1 LNTDFLRIIA
11 AINQDRRDLFL
22 ATANRIGTPVQNVEK
37 DFWVV
42 WVLDLLFN
50 GRAKDEPRLLFKG
63 GTSLSKAYGLIARFS
78 EDIDITV
85 FREDLGQP
93 IEVNDLEALSGKKQR
108 ARLDE
113 IKSACQSYIQ
123 GPLLVRLNQQMMEI
137 FSATGQTITEAPVIV
152 DPDDQDQQTLL
163 VRYPSVNNNPDGYL
177 RPSVKIEAG
186 AKSALDPNKEVSIRP
201 YLSEDFSVANLTING
216 VVTIDAERTFWD
228 KVVILHGLRRWHD
241 NRGVLRQQGHRISR
255 HYYDIYKLYMS
266 PIGKSALADRALG
279 NDCVRHALTFFNGND
294 LDLVDALSG
303 RFSITPTEQMVHV
316 LNRDYE
322 AMKTM
327 IFGEIPPLQEVLDSI
342 SRLEK
347 EINDI
352 SGVNK

>member
-1 LNTDFLRIIA
+1 LNSEFSKIIA
-11 AINQDRRDLFL
+11 ATLDDRRDLFL
-22 ATANRIGTPVQNVEK
+22 ATANRIGTPIQNVEK

-50 GRAKDEPRLLFKG
+50 GGSKDEPRLLFIG
-63 GTSLSKAYGLIARFS
+63 GTSLSKAYGLISRFS

-85 FREDLGQP
+85 FREDLGQAV
-93 IEVNDLEALSGKKQR
+93 EVSDLEVLSGKKQR
-108 ARLDE
+108 ARLEE
-113 IKSACQSYIQ
+113 IKAACQAYIQ
-123 GPLLVRLNQQMMEI
+123 GPLLTRLNRQMIEI
-137 FSATGQTITEAPVIV
+137 FSAAGQTLADAPVIV

-163 VRYPSVNNNPDGYL
+163 VRYPSISNDPENYL

-186 AKSALDPNKEVSIRP
+186 AKSALDPHKEVAIRP
-201 YLSEDFSVANLTING
+201 YLTDELQSANLTING

-255 HYYDIYKLYMS
+255 HYYDIFKLWES
-266 PIGKSALADRALG
+266 PIGKNAAADGALG
-279 NDCVRHALTFFNGND
+279 NDCVRHALMFFNGSD
-294 LDLVDALSG
+294 LDLASALNG
-303 RFSITPTEQMVHV
+303 RFSIIPTSQMLAE

-327 IFGEIPPLQEVLDSI
+327 IFGKIPDFNEVIKSI
-342 SRLEK
+342 STLEN
-347 EINDI
+347 EINA
-352 SGVNK
+352 